1 MATKHQISKDLQKN
15 NLMAVADSIQ
25 KLQHIIEY
33 EFKSL
38 EMITVALCH
47 PGVVKSPRD
56 FSKSF
61 ERLEFLGD
69 RVWGLALAD
78 FLYHNFP
85 SDSEGDLA
93 IRMAAMAGT
102 EFLITLAK
110 KTRILE
116 CFSIPGDFFVSRNKN
131 SSSIADMLEAV
142 IGAVFLDSNFKT
154 AQNVVVRLLGD
165 DAYKMAHKTKDAKTR
180 LQELAQAQGFELPV
194 YRLVK
199 MTGEAHDP
207 VFEVEVVVCGKSTI
221 GYGQSKRSAEHDAA
235 NRMLEILPATR
246 NNY

>member
-1 MATKHQISKDLQKN
+1 MATEHQISKDIQKN
-15 NLMAVADSIQ
+15 NLVAVANIQ

-33 EFKSL
+33 EFRSL
-38 EMITVALCH
+38 EMISVALCH
-47 PGVVKSPRD
+47 PGVGKSAKD

-85 SDSEGDLA
+85 SDSDGDLA

-116 CFSIPGDFFVSRNKN
+116 CFSIPKDFFVSRNKN

-154 AQNVVVRLLGD
+154 AKSVVVGLLGD
-165 DAYKMAHKTKDAKTR
+165 DAYKITHKTKDAKTR
-180 LQELAQAQGFELPV
+180 LQELAQARGSELPA

-207 VFEVEVVVCGKSTI
+207 VFEVEVVACGKSTI
-221 GYGQSKRSAEHDAA
+221 GHGQSKRSAEHAAA
-235 NRMLEILPATR
+235 NGMLEILMS
-246 NNY
+246 